1 MTITASGRSLLI
13 LAAGLW
19 LGIAGPMRA
28 TESDA
33 RPADASAQAD
43 SATDQPIAPTKVAK
57 PRHSRKV
64 AAKTHKSDK
73 VAVKTETK
81 HAEAG
86 SDNVD
91 DKPIADAVANANA
104 QLPPDAAAETPQS
117 ISAKADSVLKGIAS
131 TANNAPAP
139 SADPNPQADPN
150 QQLVAADQ
158 LNDVDRAVSDEKP
171 ALTLA
176 SATIDA
182 PVVVSPSESSS
193 LDQTSLIGKIFIA
206 FGGLLTLASAAR
218 MFIA

>member
-1 MTITASGRSLLI
+1 MTITASGRTALI

-33 RPADASAQAD
+33 RPAETSAQAD
-43 SATDQPIAPTKVAK
+43 GAADQPVAQTKAAK
-57 PRHSRKV
+57 PRHTRKIT
-64 AAKTHKSDK
+64 AKTHKSDK

-81 HAEAG
+81 NAETG

-91 DKPIADAVANANA
+91 GKPIADAVANANA
-104 QLPPDAAAETPQS
+104 QLPSDAAAETPQS

-131 TANNAPAP
+131 TTNNAPAP
-139 SADPNPQADPN
+139 SADPNP
-150 QQLVAADQ
+150 QLVAADQ